1 MAAVWRAEDA
11 RSAPVALK
19 LIPRGSAAAAAALPA
34 VRHPNVAR
42 VLEVGEADSC
52 DFLAMDWFDGRPLAE
67 WLEGPRAARPRYK
80 AVLAVLRQAAAGL
93 LAAHRQGVVHGD
105 FKPSNVLVDETGHA
119 KVIDFGGG
127 PDAAGHTHGYL
138 APERLFGA
146 APDAKSDQFGF
157 CVTAYEALYRQRP
170 FAGRHQ
176 RLLGRPRI
184 PPRGRAP
191 DPLFGPLQRGLR
203 STPEQRFEDMGA
215 LLDAL
220 GPPNRR

>member
-1 MAAVWRAEDA
+1 MV
-11 RSAPVALK
+11 PVGVRRRITEPWVTNE
-19 LIPRGSAAAAAALPA
+19 IPS
-34 VRHPNVAR
+34 
-42 VLEVGEADSC
+42 
-52 DFLAMDWFDGRPLAE
+52 
-67 WLEGPRAARPRYK
+67 
-80 AVLAVLRQAAAGL
+80 
-93 LAAHRQGVVHGD
+93 
-105 FKPSNVLVDETGHA
+105 
-119 KVIDFGGG
+119 
-127 PDAAGHTHGYL
+127 
-138 APERLFGA
+138 
-146 APDAKSDQFGF
+146 
-157 CVTAYEALYRQRP
+157 